1 MDILPAHLNKDSFRD
16 SFKGLVALEIIHDLP
31 IGFSINNI
39 ISRTQVTMSLSISS
53 TSIMLN
59 ARTSSSCAVP
69 RRSFIYFFLFESVY
83 QKFNSARGAIHIEIE
98 RHRVRKGR
106 QRHDH
111 PIACYIHHNEITLNT
126 QMDTQSR
133 TPQ

>member
-69 RRSFIYFFLFESVY
+69 RRSFIFIFFYLRVFI
-83 QKFNSARGAIHIEIE
+83 KNSTQQEEQYTLRSKDTEFA
-98 RHRVRKGR
+98 KGVKGT
-106 QRHDH
+106 
-111 PIACYIHHNEITLNT
+111 IT
-126 QMDTQSR
+126 
-133 TPQ
+133 P